1 MTELL
6 DPTIFRT
13 VLESL
18 PTGVYMVGREGKIVF
33 WNDGAERITGFQRHE
48 VIGRLCRENIL
59 VHCNQQNC
67 VLCGIACPQTGTMRE
82 GKSANARV
90 FFCHKA
96 GHRVAVHLHA
106 VPIRDHKGLI
116 IGMAESFDEQIA
128 EPATDNCQI
137 NLAAHGCLDA
147 ITGVMNQSLLR
158 SYLREHLAFFA
169 EYDLSFGILSIR
181 IDDLERFR
189 IAHGREAGDDILHVV
204 AETMK
209 RALASTGFLGRWNED
224 EFVVIV
230 PNCTGAD
237 LSQAG
242 ESIQTSVSSSEIRWW
257 GDLLSVTVS
266 VGKAMVQAG
275 DKVES
280 LLERAEREAC
290 VPVLQPPSDA
300 AASSKS

>member
-1 MTELL
+1 
-6 DPTIFRT
+6 
-13 VLESL
+13 
-18 PTGVYMVGREGKIVF
+18 
-33 WNDGAERITGFQRHE
+33 
-48 VIGRLCRENIL
+48 
-59 VHCNQQNC
+59 
-67 VLCGIACPQTGTMRE
+67 
-82 GKSANARV
+82 
-90 FFCHKA
+90 
-96 GHRVAVHLHA
+96 
-106 VPIRDHKGLI
+106 
-116 IGMAESFDEQIA
+116 
-128 EPATDNCQI
+128 
-137 NLAAHGCLDA
+137 
-147 ITGVMNQSLLR
+147 

-204 AETMK
+204 AATMK

-237 LSQAG
+237 LNQAG

-280 LLERAEREAC
+280 LLERAERGAR
-290 VPVLQPPSDA
+290 VPVLQPPSAA